1 LPVKLGDTPAQ
12 KATTQQVKQHNQ
24 SLVLRAIYHQ
34 ETISRAAIAR
44 QTGLTRPAV
53 SQIVGELM
61 EAGLVAE
68 VGQGESRG
76 GKRPTLLSL
85 VPEAYHV
92 IGVDIGGT
100 STAGAVTDLRG
111 RILARVTRPTDRH
124 DGQAAVDTLC
134 AVLDAL
140 VAHTTSPLLGIGI
153 STPGLVD
160 SARGIVRYAANLGW
174 HDFDLRGILQE
185 RYPAPVYV
193 ANDTNL
199 AALGERFFGAGCG
212 VSDMVI
218 IMVGA
223 GIGAGVIINGEIYH
237 GAGGAAGEIGHIR
250 VVENGTLCAC
260 GRRGCLE
267 TVASGRAM
275 LARARELAAAHP
287 ESLLN
292 KLSSNGMSGEIVAQA
307 LEAGDAVALSLV
319 EEVGRYLGSAVA
331 ILVNILNPQRVVIG
345 GKVATL
351 GEPLLASIR
360 RTVQEQALHLLATE
374 VEIVPSSLGAD
385 VSILGAVAQVLAQE
399 LGII

>member
-1 LPVKLGDTPAQ
+1 MPVRLGNLSEQ
-12 KATTQQVKQHNQ
+12 KATTQQVKRHNQ
-24 SLVLRAIYHQ
+24 SLVLQAIYRQ

-53 SQIVGELM
+53 SQIVGELI

-68 VGQGESRG
+68 VGQGESSG

-85 VPEAYHV
+85 VADAYHV

-100 STAGAVTDLRG
+100 STMGAVTDLRG
-111 RILARVTRPTDRH
+111 RILARVTRPMDRH
-124 DGQAAVDTLC
+124 DGEAALDTLC

-140 VAHTTSPLLGIGI
+140 VARATSPLLGIGV

-160 SARGIVRYAANLGW
+160 PAGGIVRYAANLGW
-174 HDFDLRGILQE
+174 QDFDLRGILQE
-185 RYPAPVYV
+185 RYSAPIYV

-199 AALGERFFGAGCG
+199 AAFGERFFGAGCG
-212 VSDMVI
+212 VSDMI
-218 IMVGA
+218 IVMIGA
-223 GIGAGVIINGEIYH
+223 GIGAGLIINGEIYH
-237 GAGGAAGEIGHIR
+237 GAGGAAGEIGHIP
-250 VVENGTLCAC
+250 VVENGVLCAC

-292 KLSSNGMSGEIVAQA
+292 TLSSNGLSGEMVARA
-307 LEAGDAVALSLV
+307 VEAGDAVALSLV
-319 EEVGRYLGSAVA
+319 KEMGHYLGLAIA
-331 ILVNILNPQRVVIG
+331 ILVNVLNPQRVVIG
-345 GKVATL
+345 GKMAGL

-360 RTVQEQALHLLATE
+360 QTVQERALHLLAMD
-374 VEIVPSSLGAD
+374 VEIVPSSLGGD

-399 LGII
+399 LGIV